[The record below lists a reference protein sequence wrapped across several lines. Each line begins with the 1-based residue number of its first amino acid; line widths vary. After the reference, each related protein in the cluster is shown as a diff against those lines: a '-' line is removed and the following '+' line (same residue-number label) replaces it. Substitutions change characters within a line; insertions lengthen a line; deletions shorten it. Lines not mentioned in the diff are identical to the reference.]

1 MCSVAICWVSFKK
14 CGLFKEYFGSC
25 FCSVI
30 KSLWL
35 WTAAHQ
41 ALLSSTLSPRL
52 CSNSCPLSQWCY
64 LIISASA
71 APFSFCLHSFPASEY
86 FPLNQ
91 FFASDCQS
99 IGASASTIVL
109 LTNIQGWFL
118 LGLTVLIS
126 LQSIGLS
133 RVFSSTTIQKH
144 QFFGIQPS
152 LWSNSHI
159 SAWLLEKTVLTIWT
173 FVSKVMSLL
182 FNMLSRFAMGAS
194 LIA

>member
-71 APFSFCLHSFPASEY
+71 APFSFCLQSFPASGS
-86 FPLNQ
+86 FPRSQL
-91 FFASDCQS
+91 FASGCQS
-99 IGASASTIVL
+99 IGASASASVL
-109 LTNIQGWFL
+109 PLKIQDWFP
-118 LGLTVLIS
+118 LGLLS
-126 LQSIGLS
+126 LVWLVWFPCSPRDSEESSPTPQFKSINSSMLS
-133 RVFSSTTIQKH
+133 LLYGPTPICT
-144 QFFGIQPS
+144 
-152 LWSNSHI
+152 
-159 SAWLLEKTVLTIWT
+159 WLLEKP
-173 FVSKVMSLL
+173 
-182 FNMLSRFAMGAS
+182 
-194 LIA
+194 